1 MNQGTMKYVLENCA
15 NGAESALKA
24 QEGGAD
30 RVELCAG
37 IPEGG
42 TTPSLGEMRLARR
55 LLTHTRLHV
64 IIRPRGG
71 DFCYSAEELEAM
83 VTDIHA
89 AREEGADGVVFGALQ
104 SDGSI
109 DMAAMHRLMEA
120 AQGLSVTF
128 HRAFDVCREPMEALE
143 QIIGLGC
150 DRILTSGQAAT
161 AEEGIPQ
168 LAKLVEEA
176 NGRIIIMPGCGI
188 NASNIARIARR
199 TGACEFHFSGRSKVI
214 SPMTYRNPNVSM
226 GGTVRIDEYSR
237 NITDPEKIRAAR
249 EALTKGPLHSSG
261 LLNPAEETHETG
273 QDWEQ

>member
-120 AQGLSVTF
+120 GGGDCPRT
-128 HRAFDVCREPMEALE
+128 
-143 QIIGLGC
+143 
-150 DRILTSGQAAT
+150 T
-161 AEEGIPQ
+161 A
-168 LAKLVEEA
+168 
-176 NGRIIIMPGCGI
+176 
-188 NASNIARIARR
+188 
-199 TGACEFHFSGRSKVI
+199 
-214 SPMTYRNPNVSM
+214 
-226 GGTVRIDEYSR
+226 
-237 NITDPEKIRAAR
+237 
-249 EALTKGPLHSSG
+249 
-261 LLNPAEETHETG
+261 
-273 QDWEQ
+273 